1 VNALSHGQ
9 ALRTRL
15 ELFVGPLGVA
25 TRRLFDRPD
34 QPAVVPAMLLLCH
47 QVMRAA
53 VPLMTTTLA
62 RARELA
68 DPVCVPLAAY
78 LHEHIQ
84 EERDHDEWLLED
96 LAHAGLSRAAILSRI
111 PSPRT
116 AALVGAQ
123 YYWVQHEHP
132 VSILGYLMVLEG
144 RPLPPAA
151 IDEMQER
158 SGLPAAVFRT
168 LREHARLDP
177 AHAGEL
183 DQLLDALP
191 LTRAHTALLGL
202 SLIHTVSSFAGCIE
216 DLLLPVG

>member
-1 VNALSHGQ
+1 VNALSHSQ
-9 ALRTRL
+9 ALRTRF
-15 ELFVGPLGVA
+15 ELFVGPLVA
-25 TRRLFDRPD
+25 ASQRFRARPE
-34 QPAVVPAMLLLCH
+34 QPALVPALLTLCH

-53 VPLMTTTLA
+53 VPLMETALG
-62 RARELA
+62 RARVVA

-78 LHEHIQ
+78 LADHIA
-84 EERDHDEWLLED
+84 EERDHDEWLLAD
-96 LAHAGLSRAAILSRI
+96 LAHAGLARADVLARI

-144 RPLPPAA
+144 RPLAPDF
-151 IDEMQER
+151 IDELEQR
-158 SGLPAAVFRT
+158 SGLPTEVFRT

-177 AHAGEL
+177 GHAGEL
-183 DQLLDALP
+183 DALLDALP

-202 SLIHTVSSFAGCIE
+202 SLTHTMSAFARCIE
-216 DLLLPVG
+216 DLLPPG